1 MSRYF
6 DMVKSARNDKEGWL
20 KSNELKAKYSALK
33 HYWDYNSPS
42 YDDIL
47 EIIDFVRMLKSAY
60 FYPNRF
66 GDSYAVIDDKNYR
79 CPLVIDISENTYSV
93 EFKAGYIF
101 GVYNSRYIIKITLT
115 TVKDIKWMEIS
126 IRETEGKKVISKIK
140 FEDGKYRMK
149 GEEFE
154 EELFITVISNL
165 YESTRELVDV
175 YSGRIQ
181 CKDSLDIRDYLLPNN
196 EHKDDEK
203 GLIQRSFSFLK
214 NLLP

>member
-1 MSRYF
+1 
-6 DMVKSARNDKEGWL
+6 MVKSARNDKEGWV
-20 KSNELKAKYSALK
+20 KSNVLNAKYSALK
-33 HYWDYNSPS
+33 CYWESNSPA
-42 YDDIL
+42 YDDML

-79 CPLVIDISENTYSV
+79 CPLVIDIGENIYSV

-101 GVYNSRYIIKITLT
+101 GVYNSRYIIKITLAAIKD
-115 TVKDIKWMEIS
+115 VKWIEIS

-140 FEDGKYRMK
+140 FEDGGYKMK

-181 CKDSLDIRDYLLPNN
+181 CEDCLDIRDYLLPNN
-196 EHKDDEK
+196 EHKDEEK